1 MGSNARLE
9 GKEYMLLGKGLQWS
23 GVEVRSGLLTP
34 LPFLFEFLRAFI
46 LL

>member
-1 MGSNARLE
+1 MGASFKIFSLF
-9 GKEYMLLGKGLQWS
+9 
-23 GVEVRSGLLTP
+23 VEVRSDLLTP